1 MSSLKA
7 YAESHGHHVD
17 LFDFNKVPEVF
28 AVQRAYFA
36 ECKAQ
41 FPYFKDWNIERNG
54 TEMLAI
60 HQLLYLYSRNRPDY
74 RELVAEVLNMDG
86 RDYGQF
92 LSALDVSRLDAL
104 FASLYAKVSSILARQ
119 LRGTLY
125 DVVGCSLFNSTWP
138 ATLFILKRV
147 KSMSPGVRTVV
158 GGPGPLMGI
167 TSRADEVAQFM
178 NHHEFIDYFV
188 VGEGEPPFLRILDE
202 PELPR
207 GILDPGR
214 GLTLLDARNSF
225 VKAEDL
231 PAPDY
236 GQLEISRYLQ
246 LSVASSRGC
255 PFECSFCA
263 ETVFWK
269 GFRSM
274 GQSRTYQQMDAL
286 ARSINA
292 RRSPFA
298 IGSAIRQSTASP
310 AISGETTARIR
321 SIAT

>member
-1 MSSLKA
+1 M
-7 YAESHGHHVD
+7 
-17 LFDFNKVPEVF
+17 FRDF
-28 AVQRAYFA
+28 Y
-36 ECKAQ
+36 
-41 FPYFKDWNIERNG
+41 
-54 TEMLAI
+54 
-60 HQLLYLYSRNRPDY
+60 
-74 RELVAEVLNMDG
+74 
-86 RDYGQF
+86 
-92 LSALDVSRLDAL
+92 AL

-178 NHHEFIDYFV
+178 NHHQFIDYFV

-214 GLTLLDARNSF
+214 GLTLLDE
-225 VKAEDL
+225 AEDL
-231 PAPDY
+231 PAPNY

-269 GFRSM
+269 GFRSLNKTLM
-274 GQSRTYQQMDAL
+274 FERLEAL
-286 ARSINA
+286 ATRYGRNSFYICD
-292 RRSPFA
+292 
-298 IGSAIRQSTASP
+298 
-310 AISGETTARIR
+310 
-321 SIAT
+321 